1 MPVYEYRCAAC
12 RKKSSVWVRSAS
24 ASVSPAC
31 PHCQGTQLTR
41 LFSTFAVRR
50 GGSRN
55 ADEMGDG
62 GMDDMGGMSD
72 MPGADMAGIDEGDP
86 RAMAR
91 MMRRMSAES
100 SEPMDDETS
109 SMLSRMESGEMPDDV
124 MGGDD
129 AGDGMDAGP
138 GMGDED

>member
-12 RKKSSVWVRSAS
+12 RKKTSLFVRSSSQS
-24 ASVSPAC
+24 AYPVCS
-31 PHCQGTQLTR
+31 HCGAAQLTR

-50 GGSRN
+50 GASRN
-55 ADEMGDG
+55 ASEAGDGDMGDMD
-62 GMDDMGGMSD
+62 GMAES
-72 MPGADMAGIDEGDP
+72 DMAGLDEGDP

-100 SEPMDDETS
+100 GEPMDDETT
-109 SMLSRMESGEMPDDV
+109 SMISRMESGEMPDDP
-124 MGGDD
+124 MDGGDG
-129 AGDGMDAGP
+129 AGGMGPGP